1 MENLLNLKVETTKA
15 DYDAFYAYTASKV
28 LKSYTWIP
36 MLKNVLLWLVLAFSF
51 MSFFQFKSG
60 GIGKQLFFTVLA
72 LSIPFLIYVA
82 LCKLMEA
89 KISQCFAPNEN
100 GIMIGPR
107 EFEISSDGIKEIH
120 PYGHNFYNWDVV
132 EQIEEVNGSIY
143 VFVDKVLA
151 LIFNPESLKS
161 DERKEEILR
170 ELNKYV

>member
-1 MENLLNLKVETTKA
+1 
-15 DYDAFYAYTASKV
+15 
-28 LKSYTWIP
+28 
-36 MLKNVLLWLVLAFSF
+36 
-51 MSFFQFKSG
+51 
-60 GIGKQLFFTVLA
+60 
-72 LSIPFLIYVA
+72 
-82 LCKLMEA
+82 
-89 KISQCFAPNEN
+89 
-100 GIMIGPR
+100 MIGPK